1 MKNLK
6 ENIRSL
12 DIISLLSAAAALI
25 VGLFTIVFDNKR
37 INTENTILMI
47 LLVSLATTVLTGYIL
62 LIIRRINP
70 KQYIYISY
78 TRADKELA
86 EEIKDILENQLNK
99 MSKYRF
105 EVLTA
110 DSIPFGANMNST
122 LQEYISESNTV
133 IVIVSEKYIMSDWC
147 KTEFVKIV
155 EEGKKCIPIVTD
167 SYNDLSNLPKDISNI
182 KALSLID
189 CSTREELERRLKTL
203 SKDLIKTHRD

>member
-78 TRADKELA
+78 TRADK
-86 EEIKDILENQLNK
+86 D
-99 MSKYRF
+99 
-105 EVLTA
+105 
-110 DSIPFGANMNST
+110 
-122 LQEYISESNTV
+122 
-133 IVIVSEKYIMSDWC
+133 
-147 KTEFVKIV
+147 
-155 EEGKKCIPIVTD
+155 
-167 SYNDLSNLPKDISNI
+167 
-182 KALSLID
+182 
-189 CSTREELERRLKTL
+189 
-203 SKDLIKTHRD
+203 